1 MDHENYLLL
10 CLSKWVHIK
19 NSYFI
24 HISLFINKNTNQ
36 IRCFQMYTVGFQNI
50 LYYIYN
56 KLGLNLKEM
65 LKF

>member
-1 MDHENYLLL
+1 MYSTL
-10 CLSKWVHIK
+10 
-19 NSYFI
+19 
-24 HISLFINKNTNQ
+24 
-36 IRCFQMYTVGFQNI
+36 YTVGFQNI